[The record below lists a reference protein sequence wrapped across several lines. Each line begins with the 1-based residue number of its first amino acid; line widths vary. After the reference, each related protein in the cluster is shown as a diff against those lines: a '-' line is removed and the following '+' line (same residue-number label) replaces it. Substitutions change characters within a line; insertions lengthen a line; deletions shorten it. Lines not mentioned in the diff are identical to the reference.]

1 MHKQIEGVQKAT
13 NCIRGDIENME
24 RGICKKTDQ
33 SMTWMKENFTQ
44 VIKSNFSNPDVPVTG
59 EFCIFG
65 FCFILNLVMNFASS
79 PKKVEHK
86 T

>member
-44 VIKSNFSNPDVPVTG
+44 VIKSNFSNPERT
-59 EFCIFG
+59 
-65 FCFILNLVMNFASS
+65 SYW
-79 PKKVEHK
+79 
-86 T
+86 